1 MGVITVQGPISGR
14 PYSINIS
21 GDAPTPTE
29 QARID
34 EYLTQSEAPYAA
46 MSERL
51 FGETQG
57 DPLAEDPEP
66 EGGFGTAVGM
76 GVDQLQKAY
85 GSTLEGIGSI
95 SGLKSLQ
102 NYGESV
108 IDANEQQIAEKA
120 QALTRR
126 EDIDSVGDALSF
138 YAETL
143 GQQVPQLGVSL
154 SGAYAGAKVGGVI
167 GGVPGAVAGG
177 LIGGALANF
186 PYFFGSNALAQK
198 DAIDRGLRVEMNYGA
213 AALTAIPQA
222 ALDSIVDRLLIGKV
236 LNPKIISSGGIFTR
250 AAKGVGA
257 GTIAEVPTEIGQ
269 EVLNR
274 YQAGLPIGDEEAL
287 KVYEDVAIAA
297 GLTGG
302 TVRGATNIIG
312 GDIGAK
318 IDEEE
323 KFKQIGEDAVE
334 DAARTQENIN
344 RIKESE
350 QREDED
356 ITVDPLAEQQRLDRI
371 KELATGKYTPSLP
384 APMPQET
391 DRLSP
396 QEEMITLGQAAREAT
411 LPFNPVPMSQIPLNE
426 RQLIQRTRRAQGTD
440 ETAPATL
447 DELRRI
453 VGENAATRE
462 ASKQKPVSSGT
473 ARYQPVENKSF
484 TQDQFDR
491 AVQEIKAQ
499 KKYTFP
505 AIQKAVRATGVSRVP
520 RSMVLDIR
528 DEMVNRGYLRRSDK
542 AANGYAV
549 EPDVESVS
557 DEIASYRKTVS
568 DLTKQ
573 IETSKRERVGVLE
586 ESRRADQVE
595 NNPRKARELNLRADE
610 IESQIGQAEQAIAE
624 TEDRIARGP
633 QSTMLP
639 TTERPSGVVS
649 RAKMAV
655 EVDSPQS
662 EGQIDALRQTVV
674 NYDAEIKAQKKNLAQ
689 LKRQSK
695 KVNLPRLE
703 QGVISEIEA
712 DIEQK
717 TYLKEAAEARL
728 AAPSSPVQVAPE
740 KAQGSVARKVANRAV
755 NTTRKTA
762 FNDQRQ
768 RVFNALR
775 QRLNKLGLPDVQLT
789 AEKVIAPEL
798 LQDASPR
805 FAEGAFT
812 ATEANTK
819 HNIPANRIIALSMET
834 ADPSKSAQ
842 EQFDI
847 LKSVMNHEVIH
858 ALKNLGV
865 FSDAEW
871 NSLTKFAANRKY
883 VHIKNGKPVER
894 KYTYLDRAKSM
905 YQGMGLNDASIEEEA
920 IAEVFRDY
928 ADGKIKVAGRPRTL
942 LERIKNFFNAIFRAN
957 QDAGFNSVEDI
968 FDNVKSGNIG
978 RRERVIADPTDTVE
992 AQSRAYSIKQFSPV
1006 LPVAPEGTRSH
1017 QLPHELLIRGNG
1029 TEPIVSIT
1037 QKYAPTNAAENN
1049 SSIEQIIQNNPD
1061 ALMSVDGWMKAM
1073 QEGLGGDFI
1082 PAPPLV
1088 AIEYS
1093 RNPQAMADKLA
1104 KLTPELRKGVDEGFK
1119 FVDQIRDIYES
1130 GQATPRMTLD
1140 LFVWGILSRG
1150 AGPVQQEGAFIDVI
1164 DSAYPLLEKATREP
1178 LTEDDVDRWMTT
1190 VSSVIP
1196 EGSPGKQVTM
1206 NVNAAAKLI
1215 KGMSQYVG
1223 DTGRT
1228 VLDVMHEGMSDPNV
1242 SAANIREAF
1251 MSSEAGQID
1260 NKVVSFI
1267 LLVSG
1272 KDDVLVMDRIQGR
1285 HLWDDGRYGGAN
1297 IYDGINGKAKDG
1309 LNKVVKGPVGN
1320 LMTRLLEN
1328 GMRKNVQKAYELA
1341 GRPQDA
1347 SLGRWHWETWVIE
1360 GEQVVNHG
1368 TLQAVIN
1375 GSPIGTSVTEG
1386 KTDTFSSGMTY
1397 IRGENATVV
1406 EYPLSDGGVVYMS
1419 PVRFK
1424 DFTSELAKDAGRK
1437 NSKTKV
1443 FKSGNFKVTARADI
1457 PWFERKEVDREA
1469 LDNLAREYQNAKPN
1483 GSILRGDERVGEGKD
1498 ASRRGNSPIDRR
1510 YSLGFLRTE
1519 GVRSE
1524 PQGGRRGRDQTG
1536 RLAPLEGAP
1545 TVEGAAGPDENLV
1558 LVAEQYA
1565 RENGIDLR
1573 RQSEFVVVD
1582 ETRAGRIAQAY
1593 EDMENAPQDPEVQ
1606 EAYQNLIAQT
1616 KAQYDAL
1623 IDNGYEFTFFDANT
1637 DPYDGNPWNA
1647 MRDLRANKRMAVY
1660 GTYDGYGTE
1669 GITQRELDDNP
1680 MLQDTGLRWKDQ
1692 NGVERPVTA
1701 NDLFRAVHDA
1711 FGHGLEG
1718 AGFRARGEENA
1729 WQAHVRL
1736 FTGSAIPAI
1745 TSETRG
1751 QNSWLNY
1758 GPFGETNRTAQLEDT
1773 VFAEQKT
1780 GLMPAFTWQEGIA
1793 GSVEPTIE
1801 EEFEGASI
1809 VDNLPA
1815 SDRSSIEQL
1824 LEGQP
1829 MTSKTSFSVAPAN
1842 PNELVAAPVK
1852 NKDGST
1858 TPVFGSIMD
1867 RGKLIPVVL
1876 PAGEHTV
1883 FEQDRRTTEAGRG
1896 LYHIKQRGH
1905 ERELMRFSKY
1915 KKAENAMYDLLRR
1928 WQNQGYEDGTD
1939 VIGYP
1944 SRGGFVLEWKNNI
1957 PFSAPSMQLVLKPRK
1972 MGSGYV
1978 YDIQTFFPDLAKKDR
1993 AIVDGRTRYSV
2004 AAATDSAAFF
2014 DDAALRQAANQNDRS
2029 REILSTMPI
2038 QNFLSAALS
2047 GRSVEKESAIE
2058 QLLRSGEKFESVPML
2073 YVRNNGDG
2081 TGTVSGHEGRHR
2093 ARALEN
2099 LGYTEM
2105 PVRIISQGGDGP
2117 AIRWGQQNN
2126 ISSFDYVP
2134 PEQRPSVLIGEDG
2147 DTVPMPDVTYS
2158 TPNNRY
2164 SLAPV
2169 QYSMNTLAGQV
2180 QQKEIDI
2187 NYARASDFIAK
2198 GLGVVMPKDRAQAK
2212 ADTILRKF
2220 QDNMLPVGRMIQE
2233 LKAEGLNITDAM
2245 DTYLREELYHG
2256 VVGNEVT
2263 ARQETI
2269 YKDAVDAVS
2278 EINITEAQMNQ
2289 LKALSDANAKGA
2301 KGFVSQALETARS
2314 NRSVVADAY
2323 LYAKHAKERNAYVR
2337 SINPNNDSGS
2347 GMTDAEANAILTWF
2361 SGLDTQNSISLGKL
2375 DRSVRAIV
2383 QDTNQV
2389 RRDSGLIPDDFGEIE
2404 LEDGTV
2410 VQRSDYSDYVPL
2422 RGKIDPENE
2431 VTDPSRP
2438 PRGAP
2443 FGARGRE
2450 DPRIT
2455 GRYDYAESILETTM
2469 VQNQNS
2475 IARGERNKVGQS
2487 FLELL
2492 RADPEKTKGYAT
2504 ILDALPKKEVVQG
2517 RKVMLKTDTMAY
2529 LDPFIYTVKEN
2540 GKDVY
2545 VRLEDENVAKALK
2558 GDDGVGAGALAP
2570 VVRGMGK
2577 INRYLSNI
2585 NTSYNPEFFITN
2597 LLRDLQT
2604 AGVNIGQYEEKGL
2617 TKQIIKDVASALKG
2631 IKRSIRDGDDS
2642 SEWSKYYKDFVDAG
2656 GQNATNQMNTVQD
2669 QMDNVRSLLGEISD
2683 QGLQGKWN
2691 SVKNSFIGKK
2701 TGSLFNM
2708 IENYNTIVENGIRV
2722 ATYKA
2727 MLDRGFS
2734 RDRAAQAARN
2744 VTVNFAKGGE
2754 YKQFMNAFYLFYNA
2768 SLQGSFALL
2777 NAALKSKKVQRM
2789 WAGVIAAGL
2798 LQDQINGLVSGEDE
2812 DGRKI
2817 YDKIPPYILEH
2828 NLILMDPFNTFSDR
2842 GYIAIPMPYGLNMA
2856 HNIGRATSQALRG
2869 GTSPAKATSSIV
2881 GTIVDTINP
2890 LGGTESFVNFVSPT
2904 VLDPFVDVLENEDFS
2919 KKPIYKE
2926 GYPGDMTPNSQK
2938 YWSTT
2943 NPSAIWVSNMLNDMT
2958 GGTASMS
2965 GFVDLNPDVMN
2976 FWLEYATG
2984 GAGRFVQRAAEL
2996 PFRVYEEGLT
3006 EEIIREVPFVR
3017 KALGS
3022 VSEREDYGSF
3032 VEKREKILVVG
3043 NELRDAI
3050 KTGDRER
3057 LQTARTKYAE
3067 EVALLPRIKAIDNA
3081 IRKVSRQIN
3090 QVKDN
3095 KRLPD
3100 SQRDLLIERLSER
3113 KQMLIARGN
3122 MMMKDYQ

>member
-1 MGVITVQGPISGR
+1 MGVISVAGPQFGQR
-14 PYSINIS
+14 YNVNIS
-21 GDAPTPTE
+21 GDAPTPEE
-29 QARID
+29 QERIN
-34 EYLTQSEAPYAA
+34 QFVAQQEATLAQRI
-46 MSERL
+46 EGR
-51 FGETQG
+51 FGPSQQQQ
-57 DPLAEDPEP
+57 AEQQAEEPEP

-85 GSTLEGIGSI
+85 GSTLEGIGSLT
-95 SGLKSLQ
+95 GLKGLQ
-102 NYGESV
+102 DYGASV
-108 IDANEQQIAEKA
+108 IDANEQQIAEAA

-126 EDIDSVGDALSF
+126 EDVDTVGEAASF
-138 YAETL
+138 FFETL
-143 GQQVPQLGVSL
+143 GQQVPQLGTTL
-154 SGAYAGAKVGGVI
+154 AGAGAGFLAGGPV
-167 GGVPGAVAGG
+167 GAV
-177 LIGGALANF
+177 LGGAAVNV
-186 PYFFGSNALAQK
+186 PYFYGDNREAQK
-198 DAIDRGLRVEMNYGA
+198 EAIDRGLRTEMNEGTA
-213 AALTAIPQA
+213 FLAALPQA
-222 ALDSIVDRLLIGKV
+222 ALDSIADRLLIGKI
-236 LNPKIISSGGIFTR
+236 LNPKIISAGGLFTR
-250 AAKGVGA
+250 AVKGVGA
-257 GTIAEVPTEIGQ
+257 GTVAEVPTEIGQ
-269 EVLNR
+269 EIINR
-274 YQAGLPIGDEEAL
+274 YQAGLPIDDDEAF
-287 KVYEDVAIAA
+287 KVYEEVAIAA
-297 GLTGG
+297 GITGG
-302 TVRGATNIIG
+302 TVRGITNVVG
-312 GDIGAK
+312 GDIGARQ
-318 IDEEE
+318 EEE
-323 KFKQIGEDAVE
+323 AKFKELQEDAAE
-334 DAARTQENIN
+334 EAARTQENIN
-344 RIKESE
+344 RIKKSE

-356 ITVDPLAEQQRLDRI
+356 ITVDPIAEQQKREEI
-371 KELATGKYTPSLP
+371 ETLAGVKYTPMLP
-384 APMPQET
+384 APKPQET
-391 DRLSP
+391 DRLTP
-396 QEEMITLGQAAREAT
+396 AEEMITLGQAAREAT
-411 LPFNPVPMSQIPLNE
+411 LPFNAVPMSELPLGE
-426 RQLIQRTRRAQGTD
+426 RQVIQRTRRTQGID

-447 DELRRI
+447 DEIRRI

-505 AIQKAVRATGVSRVP
+505 AIQRAIRATGVSKVP
-520 RSMVLDIR
+520 RSMVLDVR

-549 EPDVESVS
+549 EPDVEAVS

-568 DLTKQ
+568 DLNKQ
-573 IETSKRERVGVLE
+573 IETTKRDRVGLLE
-586 ESRRADQVE
+586 AARRAQQVE
-595 NNPRKARELNLRADE
+595 NNPRKARELNLQADQLE
-610 IESQIGQAEQAIAE
+610 TQIAEAEQNIAE

-633 QSTMLP
+633 QSTMIP
-639 TTERPSGVVS
+639 TTE
-649 RAKMAV
+649 
-655 EVDSPQS
+655 SPRKILPADLQQ
-662 EGQIDALRQTVV
+662 EEDTAGQLDALRQSVQ

-695 KVNLPRLE
+695 KVDLPQLE

-712 DIEQK
+712 DIERK

-740 KAQGSVARKVANRAV
+740 KADANVAREIANRAV
-755 NTTRKTA
+755 NTTRKTS
-762 FNDQRQ
+762 FNNQRQ

-775 QRLNKLGLPDVQLT
+775 QRLTNLGLPDVQLT
-789 AEKVIAPEL
+789 AERVIAPEL
-798 LQDASPR
+798 LEGDSPR

-812 ATEANTK
+812 STEANIK
-819 HNIPANRIIALSMET
+819 YNIPANRVIALSMET

-842 EQFDI
+842 EQFDV
-847 LKSVMNHEVIH
+847 LKGVMNHEVIH
-858 ALKNLGV
+858 AIKSLGL

-871 NSLTKFAANRKY
+871 KSLTDSVAKRKY
-883 VHIKNGKPVER
+883 VAIKNGKPVER

-905 YQGMGLNDASIEEEA
+905 YSGMGLNDASVEEEA
-920 IAEVFRDY
+920 IAEMFRDY
-928 ADGKIKVAGRPRTL
+928 ADGKIKVVGRPKTL
-942 LERIKNFFNAIFRAN
+942 FERIKNFFNAIFKAN
-957 QDAGFNSVEDI
+957 QDAGFKSVEDI

-978 RRERVIADPTDTVE
+978 KRDRVIADPTDTVE
-992 AQSRAYSIKQFSPV
+992 AQSLAYSIKNFSPK

-1017 QLPHELLIRGNG
+1017 QLPYELLIEGNG
-1029 TEPIVSIT
+1029 TPPVASIT
-1037 QKYAPTNAAENN
+1037 QEYKPNNVARNN
-1049 SSIEQIIQNNPD
+1049 SSIEQIIQDNPD

-1073 QEGLGGDFI
+1073 QDGLGGDFI

-1093 RNPQAMADKLA
+1093 QNPQAMADKL
-1104 KLTPELRKGVDEGFK
+1104 KQLTPELKKGVDEGFA

-1130 GQATPRMTLD
+1130 GEATPRMTMD

-1178 LTEDDVDRWMTT
+1178 LTEDDLDRWMTT
-1190 VSSVIP
+1190 ISSVIP

-1206 NVNAAAKLI
+1206 NVNAAGRLI
-1215 KGMSQYVG
+1215 KGMSQYAG

-1228 VLDVMHEGMSDPNV
+1228 VFDLMHSGMSDPNV
-1242 SAANIREAF
+1242 SAADIREAF

-1272 KDDVLVMDRIQGR
+1272 KDDVLVMDRIQAR

-1297 IYDGINGKAKDG
+1297 IYDGLNGKAKDG
-1309 LNKVVKGPVGN
+1309 LNNVMTGPVGN
-1320 LMTRLLEN
+1320 FMTRLLEN

-1386 KTDTFSSGMTY
+1386 KTDTFSSNMTY

-1424 DFTSELAKDAGRK
+1424 EFTTELSKDAKRK
-1437 NSKTKV
+1437 NSKTGV

-1457 PWFERKEVDREA
+1457 PWFERKEVDRDA
-1469 LDNLAREYQNAKPN
+1469 LDRLAREYQDAKPN
-1483 GSILRGDERVGEGKD
+1483 GSILRSDERVGEGKD
-1498 ASRRGNSPIDRR
+1498 ASRRGNSPIDKR
-1510 YSLGFLRTE
+1510 YSLGFLRTD

-1524 PQGGRRGRDQTG
+1524 SQGGRRGRDQTG
-1536 RLAPLEGAP
+1536 SLAPLEGAP
-1545 TVEGAAGPDENLV
+1545 IVQGAAGPDENLV
-1558 LVAEQYA
+1558 AVAERYA

-1573 RQSEFVVVD
+1573 RQSEFVQVD
-1582 ETRAGRIAQAY
+1582 EGLAGRIAQAY
-1593 EDMENAPQDPEVQ
+1593 EDMEHSPQDPEVQ
-1606 EAYQNLIAQT
+1606 EAYQNLIDQT
-1616 KAQYDAL
+1616 RAQYDAL
-1623 IDNGYEFTFFDANT
+1623 IEDGYEFTFYDSKN
-1637 DPYDGNPWNA
+1637 DPYDGNPFNA

-1669 GITQRELDDNP
+1669 GITQGELDDNP
-1680 MLQDTGLRWKDQ
+1680 MLQDTGLVWKDQ
-1692 NGVERPVTA
+1692 NGIDRPVTA

-1758 GPFGETNRTAQLEDT
+1758 GPFGETNRTAKIEDT
-1773 VFAEQKT
+1773 VFADQKT
-1780 GLMPAFTWQEGIA
+1780 GLMPSFTWQEGVA

-1801 EEFEGASI
+1801 EEFEQVSI
-1809 VDNLPA
+1809 ADNLPA
-1815 SDRSSIEQL
+1815 ADKSAIEQL

-1829 MTSKTSFSVAPAN
+1829 MTSKTLFSVAPAN
-1842 PNELVAAPVK
+1842 PNQLIAAPVK

-1858 TPVFGSIMD
+1858 TPIFGSIRD

-1876 PAGEHTV
+1876 PAGEHRV
-1883 FEQDRRTTEAGRG
+1883 FEQDRGVTEAGRG
-1896 LYHIKQRGH
+1896 LYHIQQRGH
-1905 ERELMRFSKY
+1905 DRELMRFSKY
-1915 KKAENAMYDLLRR
+1915 KKAENAIYDLLRR
-1928 WQNQGYEDGTD
+1928 WQNQGYEDGED

-1944 SRGGFVLEWKNNI
+1944 SRGGYVLEWRNNRA
-1957 PFSAPSMQLVLKPRK
+1957 FSAPPMQLVLKPRK
-1972 MGSGYV
+1972 LGSGYV
-1978 YDIQTFFPDLAKKDR
+1978 YDIQTFYPDLEKKDR
-1993 AIVDGRTRYSV
+1993 AIVDGRTRYS
-2004 AAATDSAAFF
+2004 
-2014 DDAALRQAANQNDRS
+2014 
-2029 REILSTMPI
+2029 I
-2038 QNFLSAALS
+2038 
-2047 GRSVEKESAIE
+2047 
-2058 QLLRSGEKFESVPML
+2058 
-2073 YVRNNGDG
+2073 
-2081 TGTVSGHEGRHR
+2081 
-2093 ARALEN
+2093 
-2099 LGYTEM
+2099 
-2105 PVRIISQGGDGP
+2105 
-2117 AIRWGQQNN
+2117 
-2126 ISSFDYVP
+2126 
-2134 PEQRPSVLIGEDG
+2134 
-2147 DTVPMPDVTYS
+2147 
-2158 TPNNRY
+2158 
-2164 SLAPV
+2164 APV

-2198 GLGVVMPKDRAQAK
+2198 QLGRIMPKDKAQAR
-2212 ADTILRKF
+2212 ADNILRKF

-2233 LKAEGLNITDAM
+2233 LKADGLNITDAM

-2256 VVGNEVT
+2256 IVGKEVT
-2263 ARQETI
+2263 ARQDGI
-2269 YKDAVDAVS
+2269 YRDAVDAVKAIS
-2278 EINITEAQMNQ
+2278 VTNDQIKQ
-2289 LKALSDANAKGA
+2289 LQQLSDANSKGT
-2301 KGFVSQALETARS
+2301 KGFISQALETSRD
-2314 NRSVVADAY
+2314 NRSVLADAY
-2323 LYAKHAKERNAYVR
+2323 LYAKHAKERNAYIR
-2337 SINPNNDSGS
+2337 SINPDNDSGS

-2361 SGLDTQNSISLGKL
+2361 SRLDTQNSIALGAL
-2375 DRSVRAIV
+2375 DRAVRDIV
-2383 QDTNQV
+2383 NDTNQV

-2410 VQRSDYSDYVPL
+2410 VSRSNYASYVPL
-2422 RGKIDPENE
+2422 RGKLDPENE

-2438 PRGAP
+2438 ARGAP

-2450 DPRIT
+2450 DPRAT
-2455 GRYDYAESILETTM
+2455 GRYDYAENILETTM

-2504 ILDALPKKEVVQG
+2504 ILEALPKKEVLQG

-2545 VRLEDENVAKALK
+2545 VRLQDENVAKALK
-2558 GDDGVGAGALAP
+2558 GDNGVGAGALEP
-2570 VVRGMGK
+2570 VLRGMGK

-2585 NTSYNPEFFITN
+2585 NTTYNPEFMITN
-2597 LLRDLQT
+2597 LFRDLQT
-2604 AGVNIGQYEEKGL
+2604 AGVNINQYDEKGI
-2617 TKQIIKDVASALKG
+2617 TKEVVTGTRGALKG
-2631 IKRSIRDGDDS
+2631 IYNSIVKGDDS
-2642 SEWSKYYKDFVDAG
+2642 SEWAKYYKDFVDAG
-2656 GQNATNQMNTVQD
+2656 GQNATNQMNTIQD
-2669 QMDNVRSLLGEISD
+2669 QMDNVRSLLGDIST
-2683 QGLQGKWN
+2683 QGMQGKWN
-2691 SVKNSFIGKK
+2691 SVKNSFIGQK
-2701 TGSLFNM
+2701 TGSLLSY
-2708 IENYNTIVENGIRV
+2708 IENLNTAVENGIRV
-2722 ATYKA
+2722 STYKA
-2727 MLDRGFS
+2727 LLDRGFS

-2777 NAALKSKKVQRM
+2777 NAALKSKRVQKL

-2798 LQDQINGLVSGEDE
+2798 LQDQVNSLMSDEDE

-2817 YDKIPPYILEH
+2817 YDKIPDYILEH
-2828 NLILMDPFNTFSDR
+2828 NLILMDPFDVFSDR

-2869 GTSPAKATSSIV
+2869 GTTAGKATSSIV

-2890 LGGTESFVNFVSPT
+2890 IGGTESFANFAAPT
-2904 VLDPFVDVLENEDFS
+2904 VLDPFIDVLENEDFAN
-2919 KKPIYKE
+2919 KPIYKE
-2926 GYPGDMTPNSQK
+2926 GYPGDRTPNSQK

-2943 NPSAIWVSNMLNDMT
+2943 NPSAIWVSKTLNELS
-2958 GGTASMS
+2958 GGTASIS
-2965 GFVDLNPDVMN
+2965 GFIDLNPDVMN

-2984 GAGRFVQRAAEL
+2984 GVGRFVQRAGEL
-2996 PFRVYEEGLT
+2996 PFRVYEEGLS
-3006 EEIIREVPFVR
+3006 EEIIREVPFIR
-3017 KALGS
+3017 KAIGS

-3032 VEKREKILVVG
+3032 IEKREKILVVG
-3043 NELRDAI
+3043 NELRDSI
-3050 KTGDRER
+3050 KSGDTER
-3057 LQTARTKYAE
+3057 LQRARTKYADE
-3067 EVALLPRIKAIDNA
+3067 IALLPRIKAIDSA

-3090 QVKDN
+3090 QIKDN

-3100 SQRDLLIERLSER
+3100 SQRDLLIERLNER

-3122 MMMKDYQ
+3122 MIMKDYQ

>member
-1 MGVITVQGPISGR
+1 MGVISVAGPQFGQR
-14 PYSINIS
+14 YNVNIS
-21 GDAPTPTE
+21 GDTPTPEE
-29 QARID
+29 QERIN
-34 EYLTQSEAPYAA
+34 QFVAQQEANLAQRI
-46 MSERL
+46 EGR
-51 FGETQG
+51 FGPSPQPQV
-57 DPLAEDPEP
+57 DPLAEEPEP

-76 GVDQLQKAY
+76 GIDQLQKAY

-143 GQQVPQLGVSL
+143 GQQVPQLGSTL
-154 SGAYAGAKVGGVI
+154 LGAGAGAAIGTALFPGVGTVLGMGV
-167 GGVPGAVAGG
+167 GTLGA
-177 LIGGALANF
+177 LIGGAATNI
-186 PYFFGSNALAQK
+186 PYFYGDNREAQK
-198 DAIDRGLRVEMNYGA
+198 EAIERGLRTEMSEGA
-213 AALTAIPQA
+213 AFLASLPQA
-222 ALDSIVDRLLIGKV
+222 ALDSVTDRLLIGKV
-236 LNPKIISSGGIFTR
+236 LNPKVVSSGGIFTR
-250 AAKGVGA
+250 AAKGVGV
-257 GTIAEVPTEIGQ
+257 GTVAEVPTEIGQ
-269 EVLNR
+269 EIINR
-274 YQAGLPIGDEEAL
+274 YQAGLPLFDEEAL
-287 KVYEDVAIAA
+287 KTYEDVAIAA
-297 GLTGG
+297 AITGG
-302 TVRGATNIIG
+302 TVRGATNVIG

-334 DAARTQENIN
+334 DAARTQENIS

-356 ITVDPLAEQQRLDRI
+356 ITVETVEEVEPDILA
-371 KELATGKYTPSLP
+371 LP
-384 APMPQET
+384 APKPQET

-411 LPFNPVPMSQIPLNE
+411 LPFNPVPMSEIPLNE
-426 RQLIQRTRRAQGTD
+426 RQLIQRTRRVQGTD

-447 DELRRI
+447 DEIRRI

-484 TQDQFDR
+484 NQEQFDR

-542 AANGYAV
+542 APNGYAV
-549 EPDVESVS
+549 EPDVEAVS

-573 IETSKRERVGVLE
+573 IEASKRERVGVLE
-586 ESRRADQVE
+586 EARRADQVE

-639 TTERPSGVVS
+639 TTERPSSVVS

-662 EGQIDALRQTVV
+662 EGQIDALRQTVA

-740 KAQGSVARKVANRAV
+740 KAQGSVAREVANRAV

-798 LQDASPR
+798 LQGANPR

-819 HNIPANRIIALSMET
+819 YNIPANRIIALSMET

-1006 LPVAPEGTRSH
+1006 LPVAPEGVTAH
-1017 QLPHELLIRGNG
+1017 KLPYELLIKG
-1029 TEPIVSIT
+1029 TGAAPTIPIT
-1037 QKYAPTNAAENN
+1037 QSYTPANAARNN

-1104 KLTPELRKGVDEGFK
+1104 KLTPELRRGVDEGFK
-1119 FVDQIRDIYES
+1119 FVDQIRNIYES
-1130 GQATPRMTLD
+1130 GQASPRMTMD

-1190 VSSVIP
+1190 ISSVIP

-1206 NVNAAAKLI
+1206 NVNAAAKLV
-1215 KGMSQYVG
+1215 KAMSQFVG
-1223 DTGRT
+1223 DSNRT
-1228 VLDVMHEGMSDPNV
+1228 VIDVIHEGMSDPNV
-1242 SAANIREAF
+1242 SAADIREAF
-1251 MSSEAGQID
+1251 LASTEGAGID
-1260 NKVVSFI
+1260 NKVLSFI
-1267 LLVSG
+1267 LLVGG

-1297 IYDGINGKAKDG
+1297 IYDGIGPNKDG
-1309 LNKVVKGPVGN
+1309 LQGIFRGPRGI
-1320 LMTRLLEN
+1320 LSTRLLED

-1424 DFTSELAKDAGRK
+1424 EFTSELAKDAGRK

-1545 TVEGAAGPDENLV
+1545 TVEGASGPDENLV

-1593 EDMENAPQDPEVQ
+1593 ENMEHAPQDPEVQ

-1616 KAQYDAL
+1616 RAQYDAL

-1669 GITQRELDDNP
+1669 GITQGALDDNP
-1680 MLQDTGLRWKDQ
+1680 MLQDTGLVWKDQ
-1692 NGVERPVTA
+1692 NGIDRPVTA

-1773 VFAEQKT
+1773 VFADQKT

-1829 MTSKTSFSVAPAN
+1829 MTSKTSFSLAPAN
-1842 PNELVAAPVK
+1842 PNELVTAPVK

-1905 ERELMRFSKY
+1905 DRELMRFSKY
-1915 KKAENAMYDLLRR
+1915 KKVENAMYDLLRR

-1957 PFSAPSMQLVLKPRK
+1957 PFSAPSMQLVLKPRR

-2004 AAATDSAAFF
+2004 APLFEQFGDEGMLLEFTDIGEAVNDYVYNNRRSSIRT
-2014 DDAALRQAANQNDRS
+2014 ALQSPNYEEYKGYLND
-2029 REILSTMPI
+2029 
-2038 QNFLSAALS
+2038 ALS
-2047 GRSVEKESAIE
+2047 KAFPDGIVPATRILGYADPFSKKEKIDLEIPTSDVLLVGNPQERELIVNLDGVARSV
-2058 QLLRSGEKFESVPML
+2058 SV
-2073 YVRNNGDG
+2073 R
-2081 TGTVSGHEGRHR
+2081 T
-2093 ARALEN
+2093 
-2099 LGYTEM
+2099 
-2105 PVRIISQGGDGP
+2105 
-2117 AIRWGQQNN
+2117 
-2126 ISSFDYVP
+2126 
-2134 PEQRPSVLIGEDG
+2134 PS
-2147 DTVPMPDVTYS
+2147 T
-2158 TPNNRY
+2158 RY

-2212 ADTILRKF
+2212 ADSILRKF

-2278 EINITEAQMNQ
+2278 EINITEAQMKQ

-2361 SGLDTQNSISLGKL
+2361 AGLDTQNSISLGKL

-2438 PRGAP
+2438 ARGAP

-2455 GRYDYAESILETTM
+2455 GRYDYAENILETTM

-2504 ILDALPKKEVVQG
+2504 ILDALPKKEVLQG

-2545 VRLEDENVAKALK
+2545 VRLEDENIAKALK

-2604 AGVNIGQYEEKGL
+2604 AGVNVNQYDQKGI
-2617 TKQIIKDVASALKG
+2617 TTEVVTGTAGALKG
-2631 IKRSIRDGDDS
+2631 IYNSIINGDNS
-2642 SEWSKYYKDFVDAG
+2642 SEWAKYYKDFVDAG

-2701 TGSLFNM
+2701 TGSLLSY
-2708 IENYNTIVENGIRV
+2708 IENVNTTVENGIRV

-2727 MLDRGFS
+2727 LLDRGFS

-2798 LQDQINGLVSGEDE
+2798 LQDQLNSLMSGEDE

-2817 YDKIPPYILEH
+2817 YDKIPDYILEH

-2890 LGGTESFVNFVSPT
+2890 LGGTESFTNFAAPT
-2904 VLDPFVDVLENEDFS
+2904 VLDPFIDVLENEDFAN
-2919 KKPIYKE
+2919 KPIYKE
-2926 GYPGDMTPNSQK
+2926 GYPGDRTPDSQK

-2958 GGTASMS
+2958 GGTASIS
-2965 GFVDLNPDVMN
+2965 GFIDLNPDVMN

-2996 PFRVYEEGLT
+2996 PFRVYEDGLT
-3006 EEIIREVPFVR
+3006 EELIREVPFVR
-3017 KALGS
+3017 KTLGS

-3100 SQRDLLIERLSER
+3100 SQRDLLIERLNER

-3122 MMMKDYQ
+3122 MMMKDYR